1 MVDKTCH
8 ARLADFGFISIV
20 SDSTTSNSYTQGGTT
35 RWMSPE
41 LLDSEIQDRH
51 HTTRSDCY
59 ALGMVIYE
67 VLSGRTPFHQY
78 RNIDIPRKV
87 LGGDRPE
94 RPQGVEGNLFVGAGE
109 VWGILE
115 RCWTPQPGDRPSIE
129 DVLRCLEEHSRSWTP
144 PSRPPADTCES
155 SGVVTTQSTEWSEMA
170 SSSQVALSQQPEKL
184 DLEGSARIVNGVSR
198 TSLLDEY

>member
-1 MVDKTCH
+1 
-8 ARLADFGFISIV
+8 
-20 SDSTTSNSYTQGGTT
+20 
-35 RWMSPE
+35 MSPE

-94 RPQGVEGNLFVGAGE
+94 RPQGVEENWFVGAGE
-109 VWGILE
+109 VWGVLE
-115 RCWTPQPGDRPSIE
+115 HCWMPQPGDRPSIE
-129 DVLRCLEEHSRSWTP
+129 DVLRCLEECSRSWTP
-144 PSRPPADTCES
+144 PSRPPANTWEL

-170 SSSQVALSQQPEKL
+170 STSQVALSQQPEKL

-198 TSLLDEY
+198 MSPLDEY